1 MAHQFWYS
9 SAPQGSPRSSSG
21 NMGTARTPE
30 HNLPSDKSFLHEDR
44 LSLHCYRAPMASVE
58 YSEESQSPVP
68 SLPGGPG
75 SGSHQ
80 LVAPA
85 GDNVG
90 SLLTAVGRS
99 NSNEMEGRSLSP
111 APPSLVHLPLCR
123 QTAPVVGL
131 KYRNLGKSGL
141 RISNVGLGTWV
152 TFSAPISDEI
162 AEEIVVTAFESGINV
177 FDLSDGYCGPRAEIS
192 LGRILRQRRWKR
204 SSYVVITKIYWSYRS
219 EERGLS
225 RKHIIESVRSS
236 LERLQLDYIDV
247 ILIHRADPMCPMEEI
262 VRAMSYVIGQG
273 WAMYWGTSRWSS
285 VEISEAYN
293 NCRQFNCPTAI
304 CEQSEYHFLCREKI
318 EISLPEVYNKL
329 GVGLMTWSPLT
340 MGFSATKGE
349 ESFPNFHRMSFKK
362 KFSTVTWPDADEVT
376 PSTTSRENSYTPKVS
391 SEEIQRQ
398 NGKLRDISNLA
409 ERFGCTPSQLAI
421 AWSLKNEHVH
431 SVLIG
436 AISTQQLFEHLHA
449 LQVVPK
455 LTASVVLDL
464 ERILDNKPVRPPMI
478 STLAMR

>member
-1 MAHQFWYS
+1 MHGQAAVNQL
-9 SAPQGSPRSSSG
+9 APEAI
-21 NMGTARTPE
+21 GTT
-30 HNLPSDKSFLHEDR
+30 
-44 LSLHCYRAPMASVE
+44 
-58 YSEESQSPVP
+58 
-68 SLPGGPG
+68 
-75 SGSHQ
+75 
-80 LVAPA
+80 
-85 GDNVG
+85 
-90 SLLTAVGRS
+90 SLLTVSRA
-99 NSNEMEGRSLSP
+99 NSGENESTTSLSP

-123 QTAPVVGL
+123 TTAPVVGL

-152 TFSAPISDEI
+152 TFSAPISEEV
-162 AEEIVVTAFESGINV
+162 AEEIVATAFESGINV

-247 ILIHRADPMCPMEEI
+247 VLIHRADPMCPMEEI
-262 VRAMSYVIGQG
+262 VRAMSHVIGQG

-362 KFSTVTWPDADEVT
+362 KFSTVTWPDAEQVT
-376 PSTTSRENSYTPKVS
+376 TPATSKENAYVPKLS
-391 SEEIQRQ
+391 AEEIQRQ

-449 LQVVPK
+449 LQLVPK

-478 STLAMR
+478 SSLAMR